1 VRREDPGGIVMK
13 KSIKYTFTM
22 IFVGIVAAL
31 LLMMYVIQHFFLQDY
46 YLNRKIGMLDVGYK
60 TIDQVVVIAEENG
73 ETVFDLINREYGK
86 NMEDSPTIAIFR
98 TLNERSNIDVAL
110 LDSEG
115 TDMASTSRE
124 GDWLAMKLRLYLLY
138 KDYLVQDSDNIVPDP
153 IENNSGDGQKKQ
165 DYPGM
170 RNNGIPAGIEVLR
183 QGDNYTVQKYYDRRS
198 GSSYLEYWGTF
209 SDGKTHFLMSMPLA
223 SIQEGVSVSNHFLLL
238 TGLAV
243 LVIGSIAVYFASRQ
257 ITVPIDRLAALSE
270 RMSQLDFSARYE
282 GNSENEIG
290 RLGVSMN
297 RMSERLED
305 TIGQL
310 KDANLKLQ
318 DANLQLQEDIDQKV
332 KVDEMRKEFIAD
344 VSHELKTPIAL
355 IEGYAEG
362 LMEGLAE
369 APESRDYY
377 CSVIVDESA
386 KMNKMVRQL
395 TSLISYEFGENKLE
409 CTEFNLAEMIRS
421 VIASNR
427 IQIEEAGVNLEMDL
441 PENASVFA
449 DEFKIE
455 EVFSN
460 YLSNALH
467 HASGEKNIRIRM
479 EKVQADAAKEENR
492 TAAAAEKEKPAAWRV
507 LVYNDGNRIPED
519 SLPHLWEKFYK
530 VDKARTRA
538 YGGSG
543 IGLSIVKAI
552 MEAHK
557 GQYGVE
563 NLENGVEFSFTLSCT
578 PD

>member
-1 VRREDPGGIVMK
+1 MK

>member
-1 VRREDPGGIVMK
+1 MK

-138 KDYLVQDSDNIVPDP
+138 KDYLVPDSDNIVPDP

>member
-1 VRREDPGGIVMK
+1 MK

-138 KDYLVQDSDNIVPDP
+138 KDYLVPDSDNIVPDP
-153 IENNSGDGQKKQ
+153 IENNSGDGQKNQ
-165 DYPGM
+165 DYPGV

-369 APESRDYY
+369 DPESRDYY

>member
-1 VRREDPGGIVMK
+1 MK

-138 KDYLVQDSDNIVPDP
+138 KDYLVPDSDNIVPDP

-282 GNSENEIG
+282 ENSENEIG

-369 APESRDYY
+369 DPESRDYY

-492 TAAAAEKEKPAAWRV
+492 TAAAAEKEEPAAWRV